1 MKDEVFIML
10 AKIKAFLKTVLA
22 IIGVFLIPLFATA
35 YLNVIPT
42 FWLKTVMDAP
52 TVLSI
57 TVRHIITYLGC
68 LCISIPCYRVIKKNI
83 KTIWLAALLPGLVLG
98 FSLLLGL
105 EGAPS
110 LADKYPTYGILLV
123 WTSAL
128 WIDSIVLEFIHKTFS
143 WADVFEDF
151 LFSLALS
158 VIFYGTVTLLGQ
170 KPLGFNAIAM
180 SPALA
185 LLQLTLAKKFH
196 TPRAPKP
203 KQ

>member
-1 MKDEVFIML
+1 MK
-10 AKIKAFLKTVLA
+10 KIKERIVAVILTVLA

-52 TVLSI
+52 TVWGI

-68 LCISIPCYRVIKKNI
+68 LCISIPCYRVIKQNL
-83 KTIWLAALLPGLVLG
+83 KTIWLAALLPALVLG
-98 FSLLLGL
+98 LQFLFSHG
-105 EGAPS
+105 PS
-110 LADKYPTYGILLV
+110 LADSYPTYGILLV
-123 WTSAL
+123 WTAAL

-151 LFSLALS
+151 LFSLALA
-158 VIFYGTVTLLGQ
+158 VIFYGAVTLLKQ
-170 KPLGFNAIAM
+170 APLGFNAIAM

-185 LLQLTLAKKFH
+185 FGQLSLAKKYH
-196 TPRAPKP
+196 TPKV
-203 KQ
+203 